1 MAEAID
7 PDATVSLVLS
17 EAAGP
22 QSLALK
28 VLLYEVI
35 ERDSVLGRETALA
48 GFGLPLLVAVD
59 RRLLAADLL
68 TAAPAVNEVLH
79 PPDIGTT
86 SCSCSGRSPRSAP
99 ASPHSTAIKAMPSA
113 PATRSPG
120 RRHTGW
126 APGPSLVHARSRL
139 QALRHLLE
147 DLVAEEC
154 NPLRD

>member
-17 EAAGP
+17 EAAEL

-35 ERDSVLGRETALA
+35 ERDIVLRGREAALA

-79 PPDIGTT
+79 PPDIGA
-86 SCSCSGRSPRSAP
+86 RRVLVDA
-99 ASPHSTAIKAMPSA
+99 
-113 PATRSPG
+113 ATLLG
-120 RRHTGW
+120 RRPRH
-126 APGPSLVHARSRL
+126 GP
-139 QALRHLLE
+139 LL
-147 DLVAEEC
+147 
-154 NPLRD
+154 